1 MEPTNYL
8 RFALALVFVVALIV
22 GLAGLARRY
31 GFAGAAPVV
40 ARRAR
45 RLKLLEVLP
54 LDSKRRLVLVRRDDR
69 EHLVLLGASTE
80 TVLES
85 APAPSPSVAAS
96 GTGQTSLPNDARNA
110 ANAGG
115 PLS

>member
-8 RFALALVFVVALIV
+8 RFALALVFVVALII

-31 GFAGAAPVV
+31 GFAGAAPAV

-54 LDSKRRLVLVRRDDR
+54 LDAKRRLVLVRRDDR
-69 EHLVLLGASTE
+69 EHLVLLGANTE
-80 TVLES
+80 IVLES
-85 APAPSPSVAAS
+85 APSPSPDVTAPD
-96 GTGQTSLPNDARNA
+96 TARS
-110 ANAGG
+110 
-115 PLS
+115 PLSDGAQDATNVGGYSS